1 MRAERDQPLR
11 IALKDA
17 GGHLDRVLEAFI
29 VYLTVATSAS
39 NCSLRTKWIRNS
51 RTSRTRFTS
60 LRPVWAY
67 FAAVIV
73 RCPLLGVKQT
83 SSGRWL
89 MSPFDPGC
97 VKTQTLNLRV
107 EFLPRL
113 RCSGNQLHQQ
123 HLLEE
128 CD

>member
-17 GGHLDRVLEAFI
+17 DGHLDRVLEAFI

-60 LRPVWAY
+60 LRPV
-67 FAAVIV
+67 
-73 RCPLLGVKQT
+73 
-83 SSGRWL
+83 
-89 MSPFDPGC
+89 
-97 VKTQTLNLRV
+97 
-107 EFLPRL
+107 
-113 RCSGNQLHQQ
+113 
-123 HLLEE
+123 
-128 CD
+128 